1 MQKVYLSLNHD
12 DFFCPVTGQQILSEF
27 DLKVTPSLKFFYV
40 DTGFILHASDDI
52 LKVLALNDYDI
63 SNESVE
69 ININEAE
76 ELIKDMKSLK
86 NCILFMVTTG
96 GPGPVS
102 GAYGIC
108 IDMNAKEVKKI

>member
-27 DLKVTPSLKFFYV
+27 DLKVTPSLKFFYT
-40 DTGFILHASDDI
+40 DTGFIFHTSEDI
-52 LKVLALNDYDI
+52 LQVLALNGYDI
-63 SNESVE
+63 SGESVE
-69 ININEAE
+69 INIDEAE
-76 ELIKDMKSLK
+76 ELINDMKSLE

-108 IDMNAKEVKKI
+108 IDMNGK